1 MTNAISGMIGTL
13 WISETSE
20 GNYVKLAELSELR
33 LKLSGDPID
42 TSNVDDDGWGSEIA
56 GKRGWEISAKNNLI
70 ITDQAYSI
78 IIDAIISGDSIY
90 VKALSQGTPTTN
102 PKGFQGKATVQ
113 SSDLLLASMTSQ
125 QTADWVIKGSGAMSK
140 ID

>member
-1 MTNAISGMIGTL
+1 MTNAISGMKGTL

-102 PKGFQGKATVQ
+102 PNGFQGKATVQ
-113 SSDLLLASMTSQ
+113 SSDLLLASTTSQ